1 MVSLANWAAAAAV
14 ASSSESEGSMDA
26 DVEQNS
32 KAAKTE
38 TLPGEIRAME
48 KNKKPSSKEP
58 MSSSTTQ

>member
-1 MVSLANWAAAAAV
+1 
-14 ASSSESEGSMDA
+14 MDA